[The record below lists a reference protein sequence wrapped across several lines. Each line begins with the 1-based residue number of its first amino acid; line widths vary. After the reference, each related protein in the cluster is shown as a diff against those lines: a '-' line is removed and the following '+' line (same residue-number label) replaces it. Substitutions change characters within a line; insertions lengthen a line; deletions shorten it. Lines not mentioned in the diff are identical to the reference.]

1 MLGLILNIILLLNQ
15 QNQKTIPDFV
25 QDFHEVSSKKEELIY
40 IDTYYKS
47 KNVDVKAYVVSL
59 QMKQAKYKTFPWSKL
74 SVFNKEKNKLNQLI
88 KVYPNNIHLRY
99 IRLVIQ
105 ESTPKILGY
114 NKNIKEDKL
123 FLKLM
128 LKKKDSSDYLDK
140 FIIKNTSL

>member
-59 QMKQAKYKTFPWSKL
+59 QMKQAQYKTFPWSKL